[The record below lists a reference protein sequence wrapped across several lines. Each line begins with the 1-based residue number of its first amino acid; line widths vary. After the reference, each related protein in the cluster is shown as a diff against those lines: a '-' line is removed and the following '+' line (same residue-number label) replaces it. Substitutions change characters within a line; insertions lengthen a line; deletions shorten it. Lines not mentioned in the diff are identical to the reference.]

1 MSDKARWLIAI
12 SLFCFFAVI
21 PWAQTQRNAAAPPL
35 KPVPVTRI
43 FAGPDGQSHAEET
56 VADFGPN
63 GVADL
68 HVTGAELHRMA
79 PSSAANWHTGGRRQ
93 YVITLTG
100 SGEIEVADGKK
111 IPVGPGHIDLI
122 EDTTGKGHITRN
134 FEERVTLQLPVVDET
149 GK

>member
-1 MSDKARWLIAI
+1 MSDKTRWLIAI
-12 SLFCFFAVI
+12 SLFCFFVVI
-21 PWAQTQRNAAAPPL
+21 PRAQTQRNTAAPPL

-43 FAGPDGQSHAEET
+43 FTGPDGQSHAEET
-56 VADFGPN
+56 GADFGPS

-79 PSSAANWHTGGRRQ
+79 PSSTANWHTGGRRQ

-111 IPVGPGHIDLI
+111 IPVEPGHIDLI
-122 EDTTGKGHITRN
+122 EDTTGTGHITRN
-134 FEERVTLQLPVVDET
+134 FDERVTLQLPLVDDT